1 MGQRIRRKKD
11 RKKGKRNEKE
21 KEIKVKFL
29 SFEPIG
35 MVKMSRSQYWRYK
48 AIKFKKIAY
57 AVSFLAFTL
66 GTAIGFLIGNYM

>member
-1 MGQRIRRKKD
+1 M
-11 RKKGKRNEKE
+11 
-21 KEIKVKFL
+21 KFL

-35 MVKMSRSQYWRYK
+35 TVKMGRSQYWRYK

-57 AVSFLAFTL
+57 TASFLAFIL

>member
-1 MGQRIRRKKD
+1 M
-11 RKKGKRNEKE
+11 
-21 KEIKVKFL
+21 KFL

-35 MVKMSRSQYWRYK
+35 KVKMSRSQYWRYK